1 MAKHPELI
9 RGQIFRDPAVSAWK
23 NEFAARPGGKELAE
37 KVQSGDHVIF
47 WGMKRAFRLARDGHT
62 MLDKWREQGIYL
74 HFVREAIDLT
84 TAGRARH
91 RLTAGRCI
99 RPAGCTCARR
109 DCRNKGLRDW
119 PPS

>member
-47 WGMKRAFRLARDGHT
+47 WGMKRAFRLHEAVAAEVTTTGGDQVQEG
-62 MLDKWREQGIYL
+62 
-74 HFVREAIDLT
+74 VRVDWLT
-84 TAGRARH
+84 
-91 RLTAGRCI
+91 
-99 RPAGCTCARR
+99 
-109 DCRNKGLRDW
+109 
-119 PPS
+119 